1 MKLRFFLLLS
11 EKCVTDVVLCVF
23 FWYHIKRMFT
33 YLMRWIMKTAL
44 ITGASRGIGTACAI
58 ALAKSGYNIVLNYNN
73 SEEKALALKKII
85 EDNYSV
91 AVLAVKADVADKAQ
105 VDIMVEKALDNFNDI
120 DVLVNNAGVSL
131 LKLFT
136 DTTVDEWNK
145 VISTNL
151 TSVYNCCHTVLQNMV
166 RNHRGSIINISSM
179 WGQVGASCEVA
190 YSASKAGVIGLT
202 KALAKEVAPSNIRVN
217 CVAPGV
223 IMTDMMSS
231 FSDEDLELIRED
243 IPMGEI
249 GTAKNV
255 ADAVAFLA
263 SDRAQYITGQVIG
276 VNGGMVV

>member
-1 MKLRFFLLLS
+1 
-11 EKCVTDVVLCVF
+11 
-23 FWYHIKRMFT
+23 
-33 YLMRWIMKTAL
+33 MKTAL

-58 ALAKSGYNIVLNYNN
+58 ALAKSGYNIVLNFNN
-73 SEEKALALKKII
+73 SEEKALNLKKII
-85 EDNYSV
+85 EDNYAV
-91 AVLAVKADVADKAQ
+91 AVLCVKADVADKAQ
-105 VDIMVEKALDNFNDI
+105 VDDMVDKALAEFNSI

-136 DTTVDEWNK
+136 DTTVEEWNTI
-145 VISTNL
+145 ISTNL
-151 TSVYNCCHTVLQNMV
+151 TSVYNCCHAVLSGMI
-166 RNHRGSIINISSM
+166 RNHSGSIINISSM

-231 FSDEDLELIRED
+231 FTEEEIELIKED

-255 ADAVAFLA
+255 ADTVAFLA

>member
-1 MKLRFFLLLS
+1 
-11 EKCVTDVVLCVF
+11 
-23 FWYHIKRMFT
+23 
-33 YLMRWIMKTAL
+33 MKTAL

-105 VDIMVEKALDNFNDI
+105 VDNMVEKALDNFKNI

-231 FSDEDLELIRED
+231 FSDEELELIRED